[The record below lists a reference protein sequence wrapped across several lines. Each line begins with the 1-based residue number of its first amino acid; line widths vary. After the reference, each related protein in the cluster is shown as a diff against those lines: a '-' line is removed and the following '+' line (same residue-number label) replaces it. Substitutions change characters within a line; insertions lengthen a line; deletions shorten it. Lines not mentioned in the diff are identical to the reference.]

1 MNTAVNPLQDQL
13 NQVAGQAEA
22 AQAAAPIQQATPI
35 QQAAPVQA
43 AAPAVAVNYAPAP
56 VAAAPLSMDSADVAS
71 VGSVTEFI
79 KLGDAGLKLGDGKF
93 DPVKFKMVIEG
104 AENGGSF
111 RPCHCMNYQ
120 GAAGYVYTKSYDGF
134 TTSSSNPSHNGLPW
148 QQNCQQILQLNPK
161 AYSFVGFELVLE
173 LAEDIESKDKKV
185 SFEAGTLFGYTTPY
199 TAAKTVKA
207 IWDKAIREGKR
218 GETIIVEVSG
228 QEISKDGNDYKKL
241 IMEVVG

>member
-1 MNTAVNPLQDQL
+1 MNTTVNPLQDQL

-22 AQAAAPIQQATPI
+22 AQAAAPIQQA
-35 QQAAPVQA
+35 APVQA
-43 AAPAVAVNYAPAP
+43 ATPVVGTSYAPAP

-79 KLGDAGLKLGDGKF
+79 KLGDDGLKLGDGKF
-93 DPVKFKMVIEG
+93 PATKFKLTIEG

-120 GAAGYVYTKSYDGF
+120 GAAGYVYTKSYDGV
-134 TTSSSNPSHNGLPW
+134 TTVSSNPSHNGLPW

-185 SFEAGTLFGYTTPY
+185 SFEAGTMFGYTTPY

-218 GETIIVEVSG
+218 GESVIVEVSG
-228 QEISKDGNDYKKL
+228 QEISKDGNDFKKL

>member
-1 MNTAVNPLQDQL
+1 MSTAVNPLQDQL

-22 AQAAAPIQQATPI
+22 AQAAAPIQQA
-35 QQAAPVQA
+35 APVQA
-43 AAPAVAVNYAPAP
+43 VAPIAGTSYAPAP

-79 KLGDAGLKLGDGKF
+79 KLGDDGLKLGDGKF
-93 DPVKFKMVIEG
+93 PATKFKLTIEG
-104 AENGGSF
+104 AEKGGSF

-120 GAAGYVYTKSYDGF
+120 GATGYVYTKSYDGV
-134 TTSSSNPSHNGLPW
+134 TTVSSNPSHNGLPW